1 MKFAESSILRLL
13 LLLVCRH
20 KVTSFSV
27 SRPPIRA
34 AGSCSASSSPSAVL
48 EQEEEARESSTSSSS
63 GPAPFLEWIADAT
76 DEVTEWREL
85 VVEGEIPSYLKG
97 SLVRNGGGV
106 WSAPGDDS
114 SPSYLHIF
122 DGLAKVSAWR
132 INGESSSVQYRN
144 QFIQSK
150 MYQTTMRQHKL
161 PVTITAGPSSS
172 SVTTGTSSS
181 GSIGMWELVQA
192 VINSP
197 GMDNAPVNIWD
208 YDPENTTNDNDKND
222 DDDSSSTPPKKKR
235 ITARTDSPARADLSL
250 EDLSTQSTFGTL
262 GPPVD
267 HWNGVVVLET
277 AHPLYGMI
285 SSSSDT
291 TNNNHHQDVATYNVA
306 TVVTIPRGLEIA
318 VIRELPNGTRTAVAS
333 HPAQQGNVPYI
344 HSFGITDRY
353 VIAILQPLRLNL
365 LDLSTTLQQGFL
377 RAMQEVAQTEV
388 MVFDL
393 QEERLVFHECTN
405 EKVFF
410 YHSVSSTTTADRY
423 HGDDDRQVCVRL
435 CAYRTADMITGEHHF
450 LRMDQARQGAE
461 FRNQIPK
468 GGVFCDITAHL
479 DTKSLTVEW
488 MDQQEIEQGFEL
500 PTTRYSRTYRKEQ
513 SFMIGNGQHPRYV
526 YAYGAYANGSS
537 NYDDWGIYKFD
548 LQQRKVAARFVRPL
562 HFPSEPIFVPNPA
575 GTSEDDG
582 VVLVQMYDGT
592 KKETGLF
599 VLDGRS
605 LHVLATVWTQGHR
618 SPMDFHGG
626 WIPNKTNQ

>member
-1 MKFAESSILRLL
+1 MKFAESSSILRLL

-27 SRPPIRA
+27 SRPPNRA

-48 EQEEEARESSTSSSS
+48 EQEEEEARESSSSSS
-63 GPAPFLEWIADAT
+63 TGPSVPFLEWIADAT

-85 VVEGEIPSYLKG
+85 VVEGVIPSYLKG

-106 WSAPGDDS
+106 WSASGDDS
-114 SPSYLHIF
+114 SSSYLHIF

-172 SVTTGTSSS
+172 SVTGTSSS
-181 GSIGMWELVQA
+181 SRSIGMWELVQA

-208 YDPENTTNDNDKND
+208 YDPENTTNDKND
-222 DDDSSSTPPKKKR
+222 NDSSSTPTTKKR

-250 EDLSTQSTFGTL
+250 EDLSTRSTFGTL

-277 AHPLYGMI
+277 AHPLYGI
-285 SSSSDT
+285 SSSSSDT
-291 TNNNHHQDVATYNVA
+291 TNSNHQEVATYNVA

-318 VIRELPNGTRTAVAS
+318 VIRELPNGTRTVVAS

-410 YHSVSSTTTADRY
+410 YHSVSSTVTTTTTDGHR
-423 HGDDDRQVCVRL
+423 GGDRQVSVRL

-450 LRMDQARQGAE
+450 LRLDQARQGAE

-468 GGVFCDITAHL
+468 GGIFCDITAHL

-500 PTTRYSRTYRKEQ
+500 PTTRYSRSYRKEQ

-526 YAYGAYANGSS
+526 YAYGAYANGSP
-537 NYDDWGIYKFD
+537 NYDDWGLYKFD
-548 LQQRKVAARFVRPL
+548 LLQRKVAARFVQPL

-599 VLDGRS
+599 VLDGIS
-605 LHVLATVWTQGHR
+605 MQVVATVWTQGHR

-626 WIPNKTNQ
+626 WIPN